1 MLRLKRKLLIYLA
14 IVVVPLSAASATGE
28 QNYHAQYKA
37 YVSGLKIANIDV
49 QFKLPV
55 GGYHLSANAQAAGV
69 GRLFSSS
76 SAESHSFGQIT
87 NGQLEPVGVSIAWKQ
102 SDEIRKSEISYTNG
116 APSGFYSDYALPPE
130 RQPKTPVALET
141 VGRGTNDPFLAM
153 LGQISD
159 DDLSSV
165 CRLPKRLF
173 DGRRLAN
180 LRPQKMQLIAADE
193 HGLDVAGPVV
203 KCETKWLPVAGYS
216 EKSMQNAGEFDT
228 VSIYF
233 ARIAGTDYAAPV
245 KAVTSTRYGRFTVI
259 ADKFFTSSETK

>member
-1 MLRLKRKLLIYLA
+1 MLKLKRKLLISMAVLA
-14 IVVVPLSAASATGE
+14 LPFSTASATVE
-28 QNYHAQYKA
+28 KHYQAQYKA

-49 QFKLPV
+49 EFKLPT

-102 SDEIRKSEISYTNG
+102 SDETKKSEIGYTDG
-116 APSGFYSDYALPPE
+116 APSQFYSDYVLPPE

-153 LGQISD
+153 LGQIND
-159 DDLSSV
+159 NDLSSV

-180 LRPQKMQLIAADE
+180 LRPQKMQLIAADD
-193 HGLDVAGPVV
+193 HGLAVAGPVV

-216 EKSMQNAGEFDT
+216 EESMQNASEFDT
-228 VSIYF
+228 FSIYF

-245 KAVTSTRYGRFTVI
+245 KAVTSTRYGRFTLV
-259 ADKFFTSSETK
+259 ADKFFTAAETK